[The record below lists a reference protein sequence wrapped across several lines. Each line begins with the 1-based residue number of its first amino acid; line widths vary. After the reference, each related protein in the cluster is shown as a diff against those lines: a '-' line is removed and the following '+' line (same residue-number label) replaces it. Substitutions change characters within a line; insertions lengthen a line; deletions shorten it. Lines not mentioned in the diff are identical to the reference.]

1 MAEGQFGNFN
11 MNLFFVRNS
20 IDLDF
25 MMPIIVESKQKII
38 CQYEKFSIIN
48 NNKKLLVD
56 NNIELV
62 KIHNSL
68 LINLTNFFLKACSRI
83 NLLNCFQP
91 LLTTFQDLILYQEL
105 KKINYLYSGNNNV
118 IFDHTNSEKV
128 KAIIRVIQNKF
139 KSRNKFIA
147 VPHGINIFKNRMN
160 EYIDI
165 KPPQK
170 VDFTFFDLVI
180 CSDKGHFE
188 TILAKKKVI
197 IYPLRYTREWVER
210 LIKFKYKKKIKKK
223 SDKKKVLIVHSK
235 FSGNVNDLE
244 FYRIIKIL
252 KNMEKFEITIKLHPR
267 STKNENSEIKN
278 KCKECIFS
286 RDDILNL
293 VNQSDLI
300 IFFQSS
306 AILDAILLNKSVI
319 FPVFA
324 TSNQLI
330 SSLKRNITS
339 YHSPD
344 QFYKGMLNLKVNMIN
359 KNIFQS
365 PKYCELL
372 SKWNDIFNKNFF

>member
-1 MAEGQFGNFN
+1 
-11 MNLFFVRNS
+11 
-20 IDLDF
+20 
-25 MMPIIVESKQKII
+25 
-38 CQYEKFSIIN
+38 
-48 NNKKLLVD
+48 
-56 NNIELV
+56 
-62 KIHNSL
+62 
-68 LINLTNFFLKACSRI
+68 
-83 NLLNCFQP
+83 
-91 LLTTFQDLILYQEL
+91 
-105 KKINYLYSGNNNV
+105 
-118 IFDHTNSEKV
+118 
-128 KAIIRVIQNKF
+128 
-139 KSRNKFIA
+139 
-147 VPHGINIFKNRMN
+147 MN

-324 TSNQLI
+324 T
-330 SSLKRNITS
+330 
-339 YHSPD
+339 
-344 QFYKGMLNLKVNMIN
+344 
-359 KNIFQS
+359 
-365 PKYCELL
+365 
-372 SKWNDIFNKNFF
+372 